1 MCESCSSLGPGQGL
15 EGVIIYRSPHH
26 VSGFWVP
33 YRHEDPELMGSLGV
47 GILLEP
53 GMEARS
59 CRGCSVS
66 LDGVCIEMSVA
77 QYVFERLGV
86 SSCVNIRSTVP
97 PGVGGAVSAFA
108 SISLACEAMRIRGH
122 PCTSREALLE
132 ASRAAHYA
140 EVRALTGLGDV
151 IAMLTGG
158 GLVMRLRPGAPGFGH
173 AIAIDDPS
181 VDGFSIVLGIVERI
195 LSTPNMLRGMWDSIY
210 NYGSI
215 AYRFFQDDPG
225 FLRFLELSNMF
236 SRNTGFLDRDL
247 AERFNRSLS
256 THMRRGVVA
265 GYYVKKSLLVVAV
278 EKGYEGEIVEI
289 LEKVVKRVLGVYRI
303 ARKGYEAV
311 WDGVDTPRSSQEGVS
326 TNKGEASRGL

>member
-1 MCESCSSLGPGQGL
+1 MGGSISSLEPGQGL
-15 EGVIIYRSPHH
+15 GGGIIYRSPHH
-26 VSGFWVP
+26 ISGFWVP
-33 YRHEDPELMGSLGV
+33 YRHETPELMGSLGV
-47 GILLEP
+47 GILIEP

-66 LDGVCIEMSVA
+66 LDGACIEMPVA
-77 QYVFERLGV
+77 QYIYERLGV
-86 SSCVNIRSTVP
+86 SSCIDIRSTVP

-132 ASRAAHYA
+132 ASKAAHYA

-181 VDGFSIVLGIVERI
+181 IDGFSIVLGVVERN
-195 LSTPNMLRGMWDSIY
+195 LSTPDMLRGMWDSIY
-210 NYGSI
+210 NYGSM
-215 AYRFFQDDPG
+215 AYRSFKDDPG
-225 FLRFLELSNMF
+225 FLKFLELSNMF
-236 SRNTGFLDRDL
+236 SRSTGFLDRGL
-247 AERFNRSLS
+247 EERLNRSLS
-256 THMRRGVVA
+256 THMRRGFVA

-278 EKGYEGEIVEI
+278 ERGYENEIAEI
-289 LEKVVKRVLGVYRI
+289 LEKVVKRVLGIYRI
-303 ARKGYEAV
+303 ARKAYEAV
-311 WDGVDTPRSSQEGVS
+311 WDGVDTPRSS
-326 TNKGEASRGL
+326 

>member
-1 MCESCSSLGPGQGL
+1 MGESPSSPDPGHGLG
-15 EGVIIYRSPHH
+15 GVITYRSPHH
-26 VSGFWVP
+26 ISGFWVP
-33 YRHEDPELMGSLGV
+33 HRHENPELMGSLGV
-47 GILLEP
+47 GILIEP

-66 LDGVCIEMSVA
+66 LDGLCIEMPVA
-77 QYVFERLGV
+77 KYVFERLGIL
-86 SSCVNIRSTVP
+86 SCVDIRSTIP

-108 SISLACEAMRIRGH
+108 SISLACEAMRIMGR

-140 EVRALTGLGDV
+140 EVKALTGLGDV

-173 AIAIDDPS
+173 AVSINDPS
-181 VDGFSIVLGIVERI
+181 VDVFSIVLGVVERT
-195 LSTPNMLRGMWDSIY
+195 LTTPDMLRNMWDSIY
-210 NYGSI
+210 NYGSM
-215 AYRFFQDDPG
+215 AYRSFQDDPG

-236 SRNTGFLDRDL
+236 SRSAGFLDRDL
-247 AERFNRSLS
+247 EEGLNRTLA

-278 EKGYEGEIVEI
+278 ERGYEGEIVEI
-289 LEKVVKRVLGVYRI
+289 LGKVVKRVLGIYRI
-303 ARKGYEAV
+303 ARRGYEAV
-311 WDGVDTPRSSQEGVS
+311 WDGVDTPRSSKKGVS
-326 TNKGEASRGL
+326 TNKGEAGGGL